1 VPRLLLTRGKRSNST
16 NTFSALLFLLT
27 TLFKPRNSSITV
39 GFCSLLFSLNLWVFF
54 SVFFLM
60 IEKRPV
66 VLSDDVPLVVSRQL
80 LQTFAHELGRLE
92 PETQKE
98 IAHYTLAQIQPRV
111 VSFEEQVRF
120 YIVQLFCEVDFFFC
134 NVAVLWNLDFY
145 ATVSLFFLFEL
156 SGFLMLIITDSTF
169 FN

>member
-1 VPRLLLTRGKRSNST
+1 
-16 NTFSALLFLLT
+16 
-27 TLFKPRNSSITV
+27 
-39 GFCSLLFSLNLWVFF
+39 
-54 SVFFLM
+54 
-60 IEKRPV
+60 
-66 VLSDDVPLVVSRQL
+66 VSRQL

-120 YIVQLFCEVDFFFC
+120 YIVELFCEVDFFLC
-134 NVAVLWNLDFY
+134 NVCSGILDFY